1 MKKPELIMPAGS
13 MEKLRYAIAY
23 GADAVYLGTKD
34 YSLRSGAA
42 FDWDSLSEAILYARK
57 KKKKSYLTLN
67 AYPHPAG
74 LRNLEKDLGKIREL
88 EPDALVVADPGVLEA
103 VLPLGIPI
111 HLSTQANTLNARS
124 ARFWKKNGV
133 SRVILARELSLGE
146 IAEIHEEAPEIELEA
161 FVHGAMCM
169 AYSGRC
175 LLSNFLAER
184 DANQGA
190 CAQACRWNYRLI
202 EEKRKGESFPVEED
216 GHGSYILSSRDLC
229 MIEHLPLLVKAGVQ
243 FFKVEGRAKS
253 AYYAAGVAK
262 AYRAAIDRLGD
273 AVYEAKD
280 LLEELILL
288 PHRGYSTGFF
298 FAPPGPG
305 DHAYLEATAHRPRE
319 FAGRILSWENGF
331 ASVEVRN
338 TIVLGNFI
346 ELFDP
351 KRTVRFPVS
360 LIRDEEGRSLSRAH
374 PGQRISLP
382 TPEATAWSLLRTEGC
397 PCDC

>member
-23 GADAVYLGTKD
+23 GADAVYLGTSE
-34 YSLRSGAA
+34 YSLRSAAA
-42 FDWDSLSEAILYARK
+42 FDWDSLSEAILYAK
-57 KKKKSYLTLN
+57 KKKTKSYLTLN

-74 LRNLEKDLGKIREL
+74 LRSLEKDLGKIREL
-88 EPDALVVADPGVLEA
+88 EPDALVVADPGVLET

-124 ARFWKKNGV
+124 ARFWVKNGV
-133 SRVILARELSLGE
+133 SRIILARELSLNE
-146 IAEIHEEAPEIELEA
+146 ISEIHQEAPEVELEA

-190 CAQACRWNYRLI
+190 CAQTCRWNYRLI
-202 EEKRKGESFPVEED
+202 EEKRPGESFPVEED

-229 MIEHLPLLVKAGVQ
+229 MIEHLPLLTKAGVRY
-243 FFKVEGRAKS
+243 FKVEGRAKS

-273 AVYEAKD
+273 DSYQVED

-288 PHRGYSTGFF
+288 PHRGFSTGFF
-298 FAPPGPG
+298 FGAPGPG
-305 DHAYLEATAHRPRE
+305 DHAYLEASAHRPRE
-319 FAGRILSWENGF
+319 FAGRILSWENGL
-331 ASVEVRN
+331 ATVEVRN
-338 TIVLGNFI
+338 TIVLGNSI
-346 ELFDP
+346 ELLDP
-351 KRTVRFPVS
+351 EKNVRFEVAE
-360 LIRDEEGRSLSRAH
+360 IRDEEGKSLPRAH
-374 PGQRISLP
+374 PGQKISLP
-382 TPEATAWSLLRTEGC
+382 TPEATEWSLLRTEGC